1 MSEQTRRTLAKG
13 LVFVGAATLI
23 GNGAAYLL
31 SIVAARILTPAD
43 FGAYGALLGIL
54 IIISTLSI
62 AVQALTARRVSVAT
76 GNRAEVE
83 GQAIRL
89 AIYVGVSIILAGLL
103 AAWPLSLVFA
113 IPYAA
118 VAMGL
123 ASLGF
128 VVLGT
133 ASLGIAQG
141 REEHL
146 RFSIGFLANGFL
158 ADGLLV
164 DGCLFPGTF
173 PFLHSITQSSSFSGQ
188 RPFSLHSQ
196 IQSSVAIFR
205 PRRRPFPSLSG
216 ESNRLNPTTFSAEAK
231 NKKSHRVFKAMLADI
246 LLVDFF

>member
-76 GNRAEVE
+76 SNRAEVE

-89 AIYVGVSIILAGLL
+89 AFYVGVAIILVGLL
-103 AAWPLSLVFA
+103 AAWPLSLVFV

-146 RFSIGFLANGFL
+146 RFSIGFL
-158 ADGLLV
+158 
-164 DGCLFPGTF
+164 
-173 PFLHSITQSSSFSGQ
+173 
-188 RPFSLHSQ
+188 
-196 IQSSVAIFR
+196 
-205 PRRRPFPSLSG
+205 
-216 ESNRLNPTTFSAEAK
+216 
-231 NKKSHRVFKAMLADI
+231 
-246 LLVDFF
+246 